1 MLIDFI
7 YFFLSF
13 FVQSAWN
20 QMLPGAVTYI
30 IIYFQ
35 NFNKEMST
43 HFSKHVSCS
52 IPSHIIDIYLK
63 HSQNGW
69 YFEWN
74 TRRKPFV
81 CSSVIFV
88 LLNRFAKKWI
98 YYTIQFSTVSV
109 MSNICVSKWI
119 LYRDTKSQKI
129 CLENISTENG
139 THNLVFSV
147 LLFFKL
153 HLY

>member
-1 MLIDFI
+1 MVSACHYSCLHLPHLCNICSYYSWKAWPWRWRHYDPHKYWQLFTCPLPQTFNMLIDFLS
-7 YFFLSF
+7 FFLSF
-13 FVQSAWN
+13 FVQSASN

-35 NFNKEMST
+35 NSYKEMST

-74 TRRKPFV
+74 TRGKSFV
-81 CSSVIFV
+81 CM
-88 LLNRFAKKWI
+88 
-98 YYTIQFSTVSV
+98 QC
-109 MSNICVSKWI
+109 NIC
-119 LYRDTKSQKI
+119 
-129 CLENISTENG
+129 
-139 THNLVFSV
+139 SV
-147 LLFFKL
+147 E
-153 HLY
+153 